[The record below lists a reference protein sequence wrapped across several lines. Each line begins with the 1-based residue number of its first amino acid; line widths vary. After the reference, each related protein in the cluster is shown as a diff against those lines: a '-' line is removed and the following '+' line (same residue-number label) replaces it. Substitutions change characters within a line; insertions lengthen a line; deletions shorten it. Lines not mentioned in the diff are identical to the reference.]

1 MEKADRPMLDGSET
15 GSKRILGSGN
25 SLSKGGEAVWWVER
39 LKRGEW
45 EGGLRPPGG
54 DGEGQG
60 RGPRLHQPAPFS
72 LRSCL
77 LFPMSR
83 ARIQRAS
90 SPPASPPPQVALSDQ
105 HHAPPPHFL
114 SWKSKRS
121 TVWHR
126 VSPLTPQPDALVAD

>member
-39 LKRGEW
+39 LKSGEW
-45 EGGLRPPGG
+45 
-54 DGEGQG
+54 G
-60 RGPRLHQPAPFS
+60 RGAEAPSVGKGKVGDQGYTNPLPFS

-83 ARIQRAS
+83 ARIHRSTDLLQHSPHPRSPCLTSTAHTPTS
-90 SPPASPPPQVALSDQ
+90 YPGSLKGAPSSTVSPPSLPG
-105 HHAPPPHFL
+105 
-114 SWKSKRS
+114 
-121 TVWHR
+121 
-126 VSPLTPQPDALVAD
+126 LTH